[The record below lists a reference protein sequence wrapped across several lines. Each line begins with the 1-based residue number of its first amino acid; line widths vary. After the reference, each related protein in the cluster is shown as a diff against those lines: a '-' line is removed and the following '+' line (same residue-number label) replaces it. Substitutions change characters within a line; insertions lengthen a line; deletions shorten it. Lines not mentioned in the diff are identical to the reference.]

1 MTEHVDELLALY
13 ALGGLESEAVA
24 RVEAHLAGC
33 AACRTEAEAMRAVV
47 GALAQSAPAHRPGE
61 AVRARVMQRIGH
73 RSHRPAERPAAAR
86 LTWAFAALSAVV
98 IVALLGWNLS
108 LNAQLNRLREQVAA
122 QQKLMGLVTS
132 PTTQAID
139 LAAPAQPA
147 TASGRAYIEATSQT
161 VVVVVQHLRPLDAN
175 QTYQAWVIGP
185 GGPVSAGLFA
195 VNAAGWGMTTLTLP
209 YSPGSAIGIS
219 REPAGG
225 SAQPTEVV
233 LVGGL

>member
-13 ALGGLESEAVA
+13 ALGGLESEAAA
-24 RVEAHLAGC
+24 RIEAHLAEC
-33 AACRTEAEAMRAVV
+33 AACRAEAEAMRAVV
-47 GALAQSAPAHRPGE
+47 GVLAQGAPARSPRE
-61 AVRARVMQRIGH
+61 AVRARLMQRLGD
-73 RSHRPAERPAAAR
+73 RPRQPRPSPSR
-86 LTWAFAALSAVV
+86 LAWAFAALSAVI
-98 IVALLGWNLS
+98 IVALAGWNLS
-108 LNAQLNRLREQVAA
+108 LNSQLNRLREHVAA

-132 PTTQAID
+132 PSTQTID

-147 TASGRAYIEATSQT
+147 TARGRAYVEETSQT
-161 VVVVVQHLRPLDAN
+161 VVVVVQHLRPLETD

-195 VNAAGWGMTTLTLP
+195 VNEAGWAMTTLTRP